1 MHLFD
6 FRVKLDLDVILTG
19 FLKFTLNSLQ
29 CVNLY
34 AT

>member
-6 FRVKLDLDVILTG
+6 FRVKLDLDMILTG
-19 FLKFTLNSLQ
+19 FLKFTHLQ